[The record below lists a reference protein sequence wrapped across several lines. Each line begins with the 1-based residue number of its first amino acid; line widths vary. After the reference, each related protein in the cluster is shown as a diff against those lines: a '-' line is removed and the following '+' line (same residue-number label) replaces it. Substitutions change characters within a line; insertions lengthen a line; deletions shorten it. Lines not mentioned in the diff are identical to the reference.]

1 MNIKLNSEVDT
12 SVKVYTNSIIM
23 WMKQFDPDIEYQAM
37 EETVNN
43 VDENKYATK
52 ITIASTIGAVVVF
65 PDFTRN
71 SSKAAIVN
79 IGRMKNLEKEGFEL
93 DHIINKEP
101 VYGMLL
107 DFSESNC
114 KLLGYY
120 LSNKISLAPTNP
132 L

>member
-1 MNIKLNSEVDT
+1 MNIELNTEADT
-12 SVKVYTNSIIM
+12 SVKVYTNSVIM
-23 WMKQFDPDIEYQAM
+23 WAKQFDPDIDYRAI

-43 VDENKYATK
+43 VDEDGCAAK
-52 ITIASTIGAVVVF
+52 ITIATAIGAVVVF

-71 SSKAAIVN
+71 SAKAVIVN
-79 IGRMKNLEKEGFEL
+79 VGRIKNLEKEGFEL
-93 DHIINKEP
+93 DHIMNNEP

-120 LSNKISLAPTNP
+120 LSNKISLASTQP

>member
-12 SVKVYTNSIIM
+12 SVKVYTNSVIM
-23 WMKQFDPDIEYQAM
+23 WAKQFDPDIDYRAI

-43 VDENKYATK
+43 VDEDECAAK
-52 ITIASTIGAVVVF
+52 ITIGTTIGAVVVF
-65 PDFTRN
+65 PDFARN
-71 SSKAAIVN
+71 SAKATIVN
-79 IGRMKNLEKEGFEL
+79 IGRIKNLEKEGFEL
-93 DHIINKEP
+93 DHIMNNEP

-120 LSNKISLAPTNP
+120 LSNKISLASTQP